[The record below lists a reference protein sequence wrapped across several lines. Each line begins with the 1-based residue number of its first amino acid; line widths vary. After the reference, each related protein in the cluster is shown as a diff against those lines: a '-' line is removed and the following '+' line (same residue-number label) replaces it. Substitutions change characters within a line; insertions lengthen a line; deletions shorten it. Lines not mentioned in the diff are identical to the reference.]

1 MMEKEDMIRLIE
13 AFEAWVL
20 LNRLVTELTDGYRI
34 GNEKLLKLD
43 GIYEVIRNNSRYYT
57 DEDRDEDNL
66 DAIMHAQNIT
76 AEEKYELIR
85 QKRLGEI

>member
-13 AFEAWVL
+13 AFEAWEL
-20 LNRLVTELTDGYRI
+20 LNWMVHELTNGYRI
-34 GNEKLLKLD
+34 GSEKLLKLD

-57 DEDRDEDNL
+57 DEDTDEDNL
-66 DAIMHAQNIT
+66 DAIMHAQNIS
-76 AEEKYELIR
+76 AAEKYELIR